1 MKGPFFFLSFSL
13 FLNFFCLQK
22 KKIPTIQSGC
32 IWETQKIEKQCK
44 CTVTSF
50 KTIISKF
57 FKVIWGIWGLLILS
71 SLDFGGVQT
80 KRKIRLGFSRD
91 SVEIKFM
98 CIFSIQARKAP
109 PIVVVL
115 ILPSPPKAGAWSTTS
130 SNSLLRQ
137 PAGPDPA
144 GGTLPHPQL
153 CNLMMHTPRESLR
166 EMHRA
171 TARPQVLKACI
182 CSPNVTSRCLSLPRS
197 PNRRGFLQQAEGRHK
212 NASPRA
218 SDRGDVR

>member
-1 MKGPFFFLSFSL
+1 MTLWLYERSLFFSFVFPFPEFFLSTE
-13 FLNFFCLQK
+13 

-98 CIFSIQARKAP
+98 CIFSTQARKAP

-115 ILPSPPKAGAWSTTS
+115 ILPPPPKAGAWSTTS
-130 SNSLLRQ
+130 SNSLPEAASR
-137 PAGPDPA
+137 
-144 GGTLPHPQL
+144 
-153 CNLMMHTPRESLR
+153 
-166 EMHRA
+166 
-171 TARPQVLKACI
+171 ARPC
-182 CSPNVTSRCLSLPRS
+182 
-197 PNRRGFLQQAEGRHK
+197 
-212 NASPRA
+212 
-218 SDRGDVR
+218 RGDTPWPPALQPDDAHP